1 MVPSPI
7 TSHDHTI
14 VSEVGS
20 TDAPV
25 LDVAEV
31 VTLEQR
37 IAAAGTS
44 LHELMHRA
52 GCFLGSE
59 AKRILQQQNSAS
71 DDSRITVLCGYG
83 NNGGD
88 GWVAADYLRKAG
100 YQIDLITPRSAHELT
115 AEPARTTAC
124 ELEETLLNDPS
135 VSLLVDPDQKEVD
148 ECLQRADVII
158 DALLGTGFS
167 GDTVREPFASWIEGA
182 NQRKCLGATIVAA
195 DVPSGFNA
203 QTGNAAEPC
212 VKADSTVTMICL
224 KTGLCAPGS
233 REYCGTIT
241 VAPLADIEPFL

>member
-1 MVPSPI
+1 MVPSHI
-7 TSHDHTI
+7 TFNDRTI

-25 LDVAEV
+25 LDVTEV
-31 VTLEQR
+31 VALEQR
-37 IAAAGTS
+37 IAASGTS
-44 LHELMHRA
+44 LYELMHRA
-52 GCFLGSE
+52 GCFLGRE
-59 AKRILQQQNSAS
+59 VQQILEEGTIAPS
-71 DDSRITVLCGYG
+71 DSRIVVLCGYG

-115 AEPARTTAC
+115 AEPAHTTAC
-124 ELEETLLNDPS
+124 ELEEVLLDDPS
-135 VSLLVDPDQKEVD
+135 VSLLLDPSQKEVD
-148 ECLQRADVII
+148 ECLQRADVIV

-167 GDTVREPFASWIEGA
+167 GDTVREPFASWIRSA
-182 NQRKCLGATIVAA
+182 NHRKRPGVNVVAA

-203 QTGNAAEPC
+203 QTGDVADPC

-224 KTGLCAPGS
+224 KTGLCVPGS

>member
-1 MVPSPI
+1 MAPSPI
-7 TSHDHTI
+7 TLNDRTI
-14 VSEVGS
+14 VPEVGS
-20 TDAPV
+20 IDAPV

-31 VTLEQR
+31 VALEQR

-44 LHELMHRA
+44 LYELMHRA
-52 GCFLGSE
+52 GCFLGRE
-59 AKRILQQQNSAS
+59 VQQILQERTITPS
-71 DDSRITVLCGYG
+71 DSRITVLCGYG

-124 ELEETLLNDPS
+124 ELEESLLNDPS

-148 ECLQRADVII
+148 ECLQRADVIV
-158 DALLGTGFS
+158 DALLGTGFT
-167 GDTVREPFASWIEGA
+167 GDTVREPFTSWIKSA
-182 NQRKCLGATIVAA
+182 NYKKRPDAHVVAA

-203 QTGNAAEPC
+203 QTGDVADPC
-212 VKADSTVTMICL
+212 VKAGRTVTMICL
-224 KTGLCAPGS
+224 KTGLCTPGS

-241 VAPLADIEPFL
+241 VAPLADIESFL

>member
-1 MVPSPI
+1 MIPSPI

-20 TDAPV
+20 IDAPV

-31 VTLEQR
+31 VALEQR

-44 LHELMHRA
+44 LYELMHRA
-52 GCFLGSE
+52 GCFLGRE
-59 AKRILQQQNSAS
+59 VQQILQERTIAPS
-71 DDSRITVLCGYG
+71 DSHVAVLCGYG

-100 YQIDLITPRSAHELT
+100 YLIDVITPRSAHELT
-115 AEPARTTAC
+115 AEPAHTTAC
-124 ELEETLLNDPS
+124 DLEETLMDDPS

-158 DALLGTGFS
+158 DALLGTGFT
-167 GDTVREPFASWIEGA
+167 GDAVREPFASWIKSA
-182 NQRKCLGATIVAA
+182 NHKKRSTACVVAA

-203 QTGNAAEPC
+203 QTGDVANPC
-212 VKADSTVTMICL
+212 VKADRTVTMICL

-233 REYCGTIT
+233 HEYCGSIT
-241 VAPLADIEPFL
+241 VAPLADVKPFL